1 MFFKNIYCL
10 LLVLLVCANPAV
22 AGPNANAT
30 VSLDLIVDGG
40 AGNQMDDGVTSGTVS
55 GQGTKIA
62 VEVFTKGVTTPLQ
75 AVVIKFDF
83 DASVLKVEKV
93 ENSAFSPILDG
104 KGATFLTVSPAT
116 LPQSG
121 FLARAEFSTVTDVTG
136 QAFTL
141 GIATISLQEN
151 STSKD
156 DVTTTNKISFNAN
169 NTDPSADFD
178 GNGVVGIP
186 DFLLFVDHFG
196 TSRGDAGY
204 DAKYDLDGNDTVGVS
219 DFLIFVD
226 SFGSEV
232 PPSGGG
238 DPPTGTDFDLDS
250 DNSAPEGI
258 TYANNRFYVVDWS
271 DERVYVYTMSGQRDT
286 GADFD
291 LDNDSGFSEGIT
303 YANNRFYVVD
313 WSDERV
319 FVYTMSGQRDTGADF
334 DLDSDNSY
342 PEGITYANN
351 RFYVVDDRNGKVF
364 VYTMSGQR
372 DTGADFDLDSDNS
385 YPEGITYANN
395 RFYVVDRTDD
405 KVYVY
410 MMSGQRDTGADFDLD
425 SDNSYP
431 SGITYANNRFYV
443 VDWSDDKVY
452 VYTMSGQSGSTGG
465 GSGGGG
471 GGGSSSPDLIVES
484 PSVSDNTL
492 TTGQSFTLRTTVRN
506 QGTGSAAST
515 TLRYYRSSNST
526 ISTSDTAIGTDSV
539 SGLSASGTSA
549 ESISLNAPSSAG
561 TYYYGACVES
571 VSGESDTNNNCSTGV
586 RVTVSSSGSGGG
598 GGGSGGGG
606 ATVTIPDANLRAV
619 ITDSLGKSRNAS
631 ITRAE
636 MATLT
641 RIDAPRKGIRNLTGL
656 EHATNLQSLT
666 LSNNSISDI
675 SALSNLTNLT
685 WLGLE
690 SNSISD
696 ISALSNL
703 TNLTGLDLAD
713 NSISDIS
720 ALSNLTNLT
729 RLYLDDNS
737 ISDIS
742 ALSNLTNLTRLDLDD
757 NSISDISALSN
768 LTNLTWLG
776 LSVNS
781 ISDISALSNL
791 TNLERLILW
800 NNSISDI
807 SALSNLTNLTWLNL
821 GWPSPGGNGGN
832 SISDISPLVANTGLG
847 SGDTVTLT
855 SNPLSSTSI
864 NTHIPALQRRGVTVE
879 FDSSSGSGG
888 GGGTSPPSGD
898 AVTGS
903 ITDCSVRAFGFVFIS
918 GTVRANRSV
927 SDLLLTGY
935 IGNSSVGFTLIG
947 SMSAGQ
953 SKDFTIT
960 GTLGSEP
967 SGRCRVQMTWR
978 ERGNKSQSVVDEQ

>member
-1 MFFKNIYCL
+1 
-10 LLVLLVCANPAV
+10 
-22 AGPNANAT
+22 
-30 VSLDLIVDGG
+30 
-40 AGNQMDDGVTSGTVS
+40 MDDGVTSGTVS

-62 VEVFTKGVTTPLQ
+62 VEVFAKGVTTSLMGVQ
-75 AVVIKFDF
+75 ITFDF
-83 DASVLKVEKV
+83 KAEELKLDKV
-93 ENSAFSPILDG
+93 ENSAFLFAIPE
-104 KGATFLTVSPAT
+104 ATGVIFAATAPVT
-116 LPQSG
+116 LPGSG
-121 FLARAEFSTVTDVTG
+121 FIGRAEFSTVVDVTG
-136 QAFTL
+136 REFTL
-141 GIATISLQEN
+141 GIKSVTLAESAA
-151 STSKD
+151 SSD
-156 DVTTTNKISFNAN
+156 VVTTTNKISFNAN

-178 GNGVVGIP
+178 GNGVVGVP

-196 TSRGDAGY
+196 TSRGGASY
-204 DAKYDLDGNDTVGVS
+204 DAKYDLDGNGTIGIS
-219 DFLIFVD
+219 DFLIFAD

-258 TYANNRFYVVDWS
+258 TYANNRFYVVDYW
-271 DERVYVYTMSGQRDT
+271 DERVYVYM
-286 GADFD
+286 
-291 LDNDSGFSEGIT
+291 
-303 YANNRFYVVD
+303 
-313 WSDERV
+313 
-319 FVYTMSGQRDTGADF
+319 MSGQRDTGADF
-334 DLDSDNSY
+334 DLDSDNGY
-342 PEGITYANN
+342 PSGITYANN
-351 RFYVVDDRNGKVF
+351 RFYVVDRTDER
-364 VYTMSGQR
+364 VYVYMMSGQR
-372 DTGADFDLDSDNS
+372 DTGADFDLDSDNG
-385 YPEGITYANN
+385 YPSGITYANN

-425 SDNSYP
+425 SDNSAP
-431 SGITYANNRFYV
+431 EGITYANNRFYV
-443 VDWSDDKVY
+443 VDYSDDKVYVYMMSGQRDTGADFDLDSDNSAPEGITYANNRFYVVDYSDDKVY

-606 ATVTIPDANLRAV
+606 
-619 ITDSLGKSRNAS
+619 
-631 ITRAE
+631 
-636 MATLT
+636 
-641 RIDAPRKGIRNLTGL
+641 
-656 EHATNLQSLT
+656 
-666 LSNNSISDI
+666 
-675 SALSNLTNLT
+675 
-685 WLGLE
+685 
-690 SNSISD
+690 
-696 ISALSNL
+696 
-703 TNLTGLDLAD
+703 
-713 NSISDIS
+713 
-720 ALSNLTNLT
+720 
-729 RLYLDDNS
+729 
-737 ISDIS
+737 
-742 ALSNLTNLTRLDLDD
+742 
-757 NSISDISALSN
+757 
-768 LTNLTWLG
+768 
-776 LSVNS
+776 
-781 ISDISALSNL
+781 
-791 TNLERLILW
+791 
-800 NNSISDI
+800 
-807 SALSNLTNLTWLNL
+807 
-821 GWPSPGGNGGN
+821 
-832 SISDISPLVANTGLG
+832 
-847 SGDTVTLT
+847 
-855 SNPLSSTSI
+855 
-864 NTHIPALQRRGVTVE
+864 
-879 FDSSSGSGG
+879 
-888 GGGTSPPSGD
+888 GTSPPSGD

-978 ERGNKSQSVVDEQ
+978 ERGNKSQGVVDEQ